1 MRTALRSTGGS
12 LAAAGG
18 GALLLS
24 LLFALLSLL
33 AATRDPGPARE
44 RLRASLEAGSFSA
57 SLGTFSLP
65 LGSREVPAWDSNDCL
80 IFMMLVLPRQDLARD
95 AFSPRIPTRLEPEP
109 AGDPVQARCE
119 RLGELLTTDPDP
131 PAHRYDRYLHGQRVL
146 ATLLLPL
153 TGPEGLRRLVTTAVA
168 LALAGLALLAGW
180 RGRQRQGTPEALRD
194 AAFAGYA
201 LCLLAFHAL
210 PMFGRY
216 WSHALS
222 DLPVV
227 VLLWALYLAPPAPA
241 ARGLLLGLLG
251 AAVSMLEFLTG
262 QWPLAVALILLAAA
276 AQPSPPGW
284 RAVARDLAGFGL
296 GVVLPLAAKLALGA
310 LLFADVAPAAEG
322 SGLLHRIYGPVVPEM
337 SPREAARLAALGF
350 DVTRLD
356 TEPWW
361 RLPYVAARLAYFA
374 FVPGA
379 GAWRL
384 GLGGTA
390 AWVFGLALLAG
401 SVGVLAWR
409 FGAGLPRRGGVSP
422 HLWWALA
429 ACGAML
435 GWYVL
440 FLNHTLLHTAWMAR
454 TLVVFPMA
462 AWVAW
467 LARPAARA

>member
-1 MRTALRSTGGS
+1 MALRSTGGS

-33 AATRDPGPARE
+33 AALRDPEPARE
-44 RLRASLEAGSFSA
+44 RLRASLDAGRFSA
-57 SLGTFSLP
+57 SLGSFTLP
-65 LGSREVPAWDSNDCL
+65 LGSRDIPAWDSNDCL
-80 IFMMLVLPRQDLARD
+80 IFMMLALPRQDLARD
-95 AFSPRIPTRLEPEP
+95 AFSPRIPTRLEPEV

-119 RLGELLTTDPDP
+119 RLAELLTTDPDP
-131 PAHRYDRYLHGQRVL
+131 PAQRYDRYLHGQRVL
-146 ATLLLPL
+146 AALLLPS

-168 LALAGLALLAGW
+168 LALAGLAAWAGW
-180 RGRQRQGTPEALRD
+180 RSRQRRGTPAALRD

-222 DLPVV
+222 DLPLA
-227 VLLWALYLAPPAPA
+227 VLLWALYFAPPRPA
-241 ARGLLLGLLG
+241 IRGLLLGTLG
-251 AAVSMLEFLTG
+251 AAVTILEFLTG

-276 AQPSPPGW
+276 AQPDPPGW
-284 RAVARDLAGFGL
+284 RAVGRDLACFGL
-296 GVVLPLAAKLALGA
+296 GVLLPIAAKLAVGT

-322 SGLLHRIYGPVVPEM
+322 GGLLHRVYGPVVPEM
-337 SPREAARLAALGF
+337 SPREAERLAALGF
-350 DVTRLD
+350 DVARLD
-356 TEPWW
+356 AEPWW
-361 RLPYVAARLAYFA
+361 RLPYVAVRLGYFA
-374 FVPGA
+374 FVLGA

-384 GLGGTA
+384 GLGGTV
-390 AWVFGLALLAG
+390 AWGAGLVLLAG
-401 SVGVLAWR
+401 SVGLLAWR
-409 FGAGLPRRGGVSP
+409 LGAGLRRGVSP
-422 HLWWALA
+422 RLWWAVA
-429 ACGAML
+429 ACLAVL

-454 TLVVFPMA
+454 TMVVFPMA
-462 AWVAW
+462 AWAAW